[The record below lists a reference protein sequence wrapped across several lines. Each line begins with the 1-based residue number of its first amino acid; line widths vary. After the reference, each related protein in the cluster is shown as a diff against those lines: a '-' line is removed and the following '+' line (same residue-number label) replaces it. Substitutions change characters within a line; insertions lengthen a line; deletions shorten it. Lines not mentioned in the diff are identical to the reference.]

1 MNRSGAYRQQP
12 TGYKAF
18 LPAPLP
24 PNPPIKIE
32 GELQNLLSN
41 ADMSLARLDG
51 LGHILPNA
59 SLFIAM
65 YVKKEALLSS
75 QIEGTQA
82 SLEDLF
88 EFESGMKPENIN
100 DVAEVVNYVRAL
112 NYGMERLQEF
122 PMSLRLIKEIHA
134 VLMEGVRGGEK
145 TPGEFK
151 KTQNWIGP
159 PGCTLK
165 DARFVPPPPHE
176 AEALMGA
183 LELYLHQPPQL
194 PVLVDCALIH
204 YLFETIHPFLDGNGR
219 LGRLLITFYLHW
231 KGVMEK
237 PLLYLSYYF
246 RKYRQ
251 EYYDRLNMVRDN
263 GDFEQWI
270 AFFLKGVVVTADS
283 AVDAAKQI
291 MELQSRH
298 RNLLWQ
304 KKISSPLAVG
314 ILEKLFYS
322 PYVSVNDIA
331 RDFSISYQ
339 AASTLISQLEGAS
352 ILKEITGRKRDKRYV
367 YADYLQILEEGTKLK
382 NQG

>member
-18 LPAPLP
+18 LPASLP
-24 PNPPIKIE
+24 PDPPVKIE
-32 GELQNLLSN
+32 GELQRLLSN

-59 SLFIAM
+59 GLFIAM

-88 EFESGMKPENIN
+88 EFESGKKPENIN
-100 DVAEVVNYVRAL
+100 DVAEVVNYVKAL
-112 NYGMERLQEF
+112 NYGMERLGEF

-176 AEALMGA
+176 AEAAMGA
-183 LELYLHQPPQL
+183 LELYLHQPQQL
-194 PVLVDCALIH
+194 PVLVDCALVH

-298 RNLLWQ
+298 RSLLWQ
-304 KKISSPLAVG
+304 KKMSSPLAVG
-314 ILEKLFYS
+314 ILEKLFYT

-331 RDFSISYQ
+331 SDFSITYQ
-339 AASTLISQLEGAS
+339 AASTLTSQLENAG
-352 ILKEITGRKRDKRYV
+352 ILKEITGRKRDKRYI
-367 YADYLQILEEGTKLK
+367 YADYLQILEEGTKL
-382 NQG
+382 